1 MREVLT
7 HHNSIPTEEEALLL
21 EIADQKGV
29 KDNEDGLEGWTAYQ
43 LLNKVSEGATRG
55 FEVLTLAVEDIVAS
69 LSSKGS
75 HKFRIRCSNVT
86 QWRTEVQQW
95 LQAQRDDVILVQE
108 THLNRPSLQAAVA
121 TMHKAGYLM
130 VGGEAMSTGKHGTKG
145 GVAVLTR
152 SHLQTKPAQLF
163 VKEGCGFCAAE
174 IRLKGVSILLL
185 SLYLKNSTPVHYE
198 PNAEILARLTALLKS
213 YPGQWL
219 VAGDFNV
226 SPREL
231 ADTSLVCELG
241 GQVITTGSPTTHGGT
256 EIDFVIAS
264 NAIAGMVSVTLD
276 WGAPH
281 RPHASL
287 CIEINMPGQLDKV
300 LQLPNFPVC
309 DAVRD
314 GQLPTDLPAPPSIE
328 VLGQDF
334 SRDPMSVRF
343 GAFSQWCQAAMY
355 PEEKTL
361 RGCSLGFCKRARK
374 PSQPLR
380 QYSTQAGLWLRVESW
395 LNAVAKAG
403 VRVSQQTCTKVLNQ
417 LKFEGDLAATQD
429 EFRAELLAHFTE
441 KSSLSAT
448 KEEFY
453 RKLVAKAQCD
463 HLEEEKA
470 RYQSWLEGATVKGMR
485 PLYKAIRSHEQVLVR
500 PFQDKEP
507 ALRPYLRLCQWEQ
520 IWQSRS
526 VPVEDPLQELFD
538 KAVAEARGLPPLTV
552 EALRT
557 RLQCLPEKAPGPDG
571 WNNRML
577 KQLPPAGLQ
586 PLVNMLNDIE
596 HSGQAPGQWRVVQF
610 AMLPKKPEIER
621 PIGLCHVVYK
631 AWLQV
636 RYSLVSAWL
645 RKYERM
651 APWDAAKPDSTC
663 LSVAV
668 HRVFQSEI
676 ARATGQSRITCF
688 LDLATFFETI
698 SHQRLAR
705 SAIELEYPATLLN
718 IAIQV
723 YKGARVITADSTQS
737 PATYSPKGVIA
748 GCPVAPTL
756 SKLAIHEPC
765 ARLSASGLVSN
776 LNTWLDDISLDV
788 ADSDA
793 DRAASRSV
801 RAYRLIAESLGSEAL
816 VLSKAKSAFVCSDK
830 AAEKRLRAL
839 LRPDDPPIL
848 SLIRDL
854 GVDSAAARRR
864 RVAGSNARLAKAQG
878 RSGKLTRLKLHNKQ
892 KRAQIATTGVLTAAT
907 FGHQCQGFAPKR
919 MKVLRAIA
927 GGHYAKI
934 PFGSLDLLFDM
945 AEFGAGDPL
954 PKLILEHWSMLKE
967 CVERNLPGASY
978 VKRTWA
984 VSWNKLVNSKQR
996 WCAAAGP
1003 IASMQC
1009 YLLDMGFDASSMD
1022 VWERPGRVISLEW
1035 GTPNAGL
1042 RVAQQLREALL
1053 DDRWERISVQ
1063 EQAKGVEK
1071 GIDWTVARKMLKNS
1085 DKKPLVASGL
1095 RMLWQ
1100 GAVRRANH
1108 GGDQQC
1114 LKCGLPNTLRHVL
1127 IECVRW
1133 AEHDIGP
1140 DPAWDIDYPNPPP
1153 CFVVR
1158 GLVPKEATVHPPLTP
1173 EQLQVRC
1180 SGVFAGEFLPVSGL
1194 FYGTDASGG
1203 PKGEDA
1209 RLRVVS
1215 WAVVAIRIKQDA
1227 DPPYEVVGTMTGSLQ
1242 IGATVNEGEA
1252 IALDQLAAMAPA
1264 QVNVAVDSKVAIRW
1278 CRASSGKQP
1287 KPGIWTTS
1295 AEERDKLQ
1303 LNWTKGHMSRQDHAN
1318 RFGQQAVWAWFAN
1331 EEADRLSGLRSEEVF
1346 SYEQAARTA
1355 AIDRAT
1361 RGRCAWLGRR
1371 CSHILQHDPVPTR
1384 KEVKFEAIPV
1394 KSRQTR
1400 KLDFNKRHALHAAT
1414 QQRDPEIGHNW
1425 VLTSS
1430 AKNLI
1435 IKCQECGLYAQQ
1447 TDPGDIIKFVLQ
1459 HPCRGRE
1466 ATPAADSGIHSTH
1479 CIVNQGRM
1487 WQCSTCNVL
1496 ESGSVLPTGKGKGKK
1511 GGKSKRPEEER
1522 QHAREVNAV
1531 RASDGKSSKS
1541 VASVSR
1547 SKARSQAYHASMPQA
1562 VPAASLGNPAVLPP
1576 APPKAPPRQPVLLT
1590 EGPGA
1595 GHTGGAKGEVLPL
1608 SSKERLQ
1615 AIFAKA
1621 KVPVLTQH
1629 DKAELEEADSSTP
1642 PRAHEGG
1649 GLPTLHGKRVV
1660 QGVARNNLLA
1670 LPKTLGF
1677 EWCQGGPSGALL
1689 EFLGKGQDRVAY
1701 TSQDLVLK
1709 LSEQPQKQELVF
1721 ANLLPGIATPVF
1733 WVEDVEV
1740 VLHGD
1745 KGGEQRLPMTLLCQ
1759 KPVVLA
1765 AEVMEQRGVTFSFK
1779 FMCHVGCILTWL
1791 WTQNLHL
1798 LDLGE
1803 SNMGMEVASTAEPY
1817 PALRYFDL
1825 LSWRRQAKP
1834 EAKWHGFHKLAQK
1847 MCPMHANWIRTVC
1860 SEVTQDAPKVFRRLA
1875 SECQG
1880 YVDRLQQAGVMVDG
1894 EISTRQIF
1902 GNRG

>member
-1 MREVLT
+1 VL
-7 HHNSIPTEEEALLL
+7 AR
-21 EIADQKGV
+21 A
-29 KDNEDGLEGWTAYQ
+29 
-43 LLNKVSEGATRG
+43 
-55 FEVLTLAVEDIVAS
+55 
-69 LSSKGS
+69 
-75 HKFRIRCSNVT
+75 
-86 QWRTEVQQW
+86 
-95 LQAQRDDVILVQE
+95 
-108 THLNRPSLQAAVA
+108 
-121 TMHKAGYLM
+121 
-130 VGGEAMSTGKHGTKG
+130 
-145 GVAVLTR
+145 
-152 SHLQTKPAQLF
+152 HLQTKPAQLF

-174 IRLKGVSILLL
+174 IRLKGVSLLLL
-185 SLYLKNSTPVHYE
+185 SLYLKNSTPIHYE

-231 ADTSLVCELG
+231 ADTTLVCELG
-241 GQVITTGSPTTHGGT
+241 GQVITTGSPTTHCGT
-256 EIDFVIAS
+256 EIDYVIAS

-276 WGAPH
+276 WSAPH

-287 CIEINMPGQLDKV
+287 CIELNMPGQLDKV

-309 DAVRD
+309 DAAREC
-314 GQLPTDLPAPPSIE
+314 QLQKGMPAPLPIE

-374 PSQPLR
+374 PGQPFR

-403 VRVSQQTCTKVLNQ
+403 VRVSPQACKKVLDQ
-417 LKFEGDLAATQD
+417 LEFEGDLATTQ
-429 EFRAELLAHFTE
+429 EELRAELLAHFTD
-441 KSSLSAT
+441 KGHLSAT

-453 RKLVAKAQCD
+453 RKLVAKAQRD
-463 HLEEEKA
+463 HLDGEKD

-507 ALRPYLRLCQWEQ
+507 ALRPYLRLCQWEE
-520 IWQSRS
+520 IWQSQS

-557 RLQCLPEKAPGPDG
+557 KLQCLPEKAPGPDG

-586 PLVNMLNDIE
+586 PLVNLLNDIE
-596 HSGQAPGQWRVVQF
+596 QSGQAPGQWRVVQF
-610 AMLPKKPEIER
+610 AMLPKKPDIER
-621 PIGLCHVVYK
+621 PIGLCNVVYK

-645 RKYERM
+645 RKYEKM

-723 YKGARVITADSTQS
+723 YKGARVITADSAQS

-756 SKLAIHEPC
+756 SKLAIHDPC
-765 ARLSASGLVSN
+765 ARLSVSGLVSN

-788 ADSDA
+788 ADTDA
-793 DRAASRSV
+793 GQAASRSV
-801 RAYRLIAESLGSEAL
+801 RAYRLIAEGLGSEAL

-830 AAEKRLRAL
+830 VAEKRLRAL

-848 SLIRDL
+848 SLVRDL

-864 RVAGSNARLAKAQG
+864 RVASSNARLAKAQG
-878 RSGKLTRLKLHNKQ
+878 RSGKLTKLKLPIKQ
-892 KRAQIATTGVLTAAT
+892 KRAQVASTGVLTAAT

-927 GGHYAKI
+927 GGHYAKV

-945 AEFGAGDPL
+945 AEVGAGDPL
-954 PKLILEHWSMLKE
+954 LKLILEHWSMLRE
-967 CVERNLPGASY
+967 CVERNLPGASF

-984 VSWNKLVNSKQR
+984 VSWNKLVRSKQR
-996 WCAAAGP
+996 WCVAAGP

-1035 GTPNAGL
+1035 GAPSAGL

-1053 DDRWERISVQ
+1053 DDRWERISSQ
-1063 EQAKGVEK
+1063 EQSKGVEK
-1071 GIDWTVARKMLKNS
+1071 GIDWTVARQMLKNS
-1085 DKKPLVASGL
+1085 AKKPLVASGL

-1108 GGDQQC
+1108 GGDLQC

-1140 DPAWDIDYPNPPP
+1140 DPSWDIDYPNPPP

-1158 GLVPKEATVHPPLTP
+1158 GLVPKEATAHPPLTP
-1173 EQLQVRC
+1173 EQLQIRC
-1180 SGVFAGEFLPVSGL
+1180 SGVFAGELLPAKGL

-1215 WAVVAIRIKQDA
+1215 WAVVAIRLTQNHDA
-1227 DPPYEVVGTMTGSLQ
+1227 DPLYDVVGTMTGSLQ
-1242 IGATVNEGEA
+1242 VGATVNEGEA
-1252 IALDQLAAMAPA
+1252 TALDQLAARAPA

-1287 KPGIWTTS
+1287 KPSIWTTS

-1303 LNWTKGHMSRQDHAN
+1303 LTWTKGHLSRQDHAN
-1318 RFGQQAVWAWFAN
+1318 RFGKQAMWTWFAN
-1331 EEADRLSGLRSEEVF
+1331 EEADKLSGLRSEEVF
-1346 SYEQAARTA
+1346 SYEQAARTE
-1355 AIDRAT
+1355 AIDRAA
-1361 RGRCAWLGRR
+1361 RGRCAWLGKR
-1371 CSHILQHDPVPTR
+1371 CGHILQHDPVPTR

-1394 KSRQTR
+1394 KSRQTK

-1425 VLTSS
+1425 VLTTS

-1447 TDPGDIIKFVLQ
+1447 TDPGDTIKFVLQ

-1466 ATPAADSGIHSTH
+1466 AAPAADSGIHPSH

-1487 WQCSTCNVL
+1487 WHCSKCNASYSVRATARGRLAKVCTKRGTACPRKRNEEAVINTPAQGFSLLFAGRLPTRPDCESL
-1496 ESGSVLPTGKGKGKK
+1496 ETRASQGPAQSSPRGSLRDAEVVGNGSVLPSPGPSSNCTE
-1511 GGKSKRPEEER
+1511 KSHVHEVLHEARPVTPTISLFPASSPV
-1522 QHAREVNAV
+1522 QASSPLPGTPQPSAR
-1531 RASDGKSSKS
+1531 
-1541 VASVSR
+1541 VS
-1547 SKARSQAYHASMPQA
+1547 QPQEGTN
-1562 VPAASLGNPAVLPP
+1562 AASQTRPHSIA
-1576 APPKAPPRQPVLLT
+1576 APT
-1590 EGPGA
+1590 
-1595 GHTGGAKGEVLPL
+1595 
-1608 SSKERLQ
+1608 
-1615 AIFAKA
+1615 AKA
-1621 KVPVLTQH
+1621 KP
-1629 DKAELEEADSSTP
+1629 KAKRTKDSTSTP
-1642 PRAHEGG
+1642 
-1649 GLPTLHGKRVV
+1649 
-1660 QGVARNNLLA
+1660 
-1670 LPKTLGF
+1670 
-1677 EWCQGGPSGALL
+1677 S
-1689 EFLGKGQDRVAY
+1689 
-1701 TSQDLVLK
+1701 VL
-1709 LSEQPQKQELVF
+1709 QFFRKQ
-1721 ANLLPGIATPVF
+1721 N
-1733 WVEDVEV
+1733 
-1740 VLHGD
+1740 
-1745 KGGEQRLPMTLLCQ
+1745 
-1759 KPVVLA
+1759 
-1765 AEVMEQRGVTFSFK
+1765 
-1779 FMCHVGCILTWL
+1779 
-1791 WTQNLHL
+1791 
-1798 LDLGE
+1798 
-1803 SNMGMEVASTAEPY
+1803 
-1817 PALRYFDL
+1817 
-1825 LSWRRQAKP
+1825 
-1834 EAKWHGFHKLAQK
+1834 
-1847 MCPMHANWIRTVC
+1847 
-1860 SEVTQDAPKVFRRLA
+1860 
-1875 SECQG
+1875 
-1880 YVDRLQQAGVMVDG
+1880 
-1894 EISTRQIF
+1894 
-1902 GNRG
+1902 